1 MLKYSAIVNLS
12 VSALKC
18 YGLGSSLQRLKCVP
32 VVYSL
37 TKRNYIVRERFQR
50 NLGGVLDR
58 IVHRYRMC
66 DRRPER
72 IGLRVDEG
80 ECN

>member
-37 TKRNYIVRERFQR
+37 TKRNYIVKER
-50 NLGGVLDR
+50 NLSVRTIEVLA
-58 IVHRYRMC
+58 C
-66 DRRPER
+66 
-72 IGLRVDEG
+72 
-80 ECN
+80 